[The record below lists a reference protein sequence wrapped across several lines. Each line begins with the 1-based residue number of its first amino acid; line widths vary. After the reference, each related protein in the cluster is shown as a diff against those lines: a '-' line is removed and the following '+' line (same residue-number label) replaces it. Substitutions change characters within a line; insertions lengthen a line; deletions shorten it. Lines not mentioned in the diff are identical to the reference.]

1 MKIPDSSILPAKV
14 GLSVVWAIAF
24 ACVLRPS
31 AFPSGIAT
39 VGKWTFWGM
48 LVAHAIELAAMWMPY
63 VRRAPGSFAGHV
75 VQVVLFGLFHGH
87 ALKNAEERASAR

>member
-1 MKIPDSSILPAKV
+1 MKVAESSILPAKV

-24 ACVLRPS
+24 ACVVRPG
-31 AFPSGIAT
+31 AFPGVVAT

-48 LVAHAIELAAMWMPY
+48 LVAHVIELLAIWMPY

-75 VQVVLFGLFHGH
+75 VQVILFGLFHGN
-87 ALKNAEERASAR
+87 ALKNAEERAAGR